1 MTTVWERV
9 FAFLTQIALVQSF
22 ISCGM
27 AHPENTLPGL
37 PSDLFHKILDIVMC
51 YHEADHT
58 PVSADRKMPPQFA
71 LYRTC
76 TALKQ
81 ALLPRVGSAG
91 LQITA
96 DWAPA
101 GTAAFIQRV
110 RAKLSGSFPSAATLR
125 HLDLD
130 LDVGPWTAGYL
141 TKAMLD
147 PGIRSRLATVVTM
160 SFDIKKQSAT
170 WRFICDE
177 PRADEAYTAF
187 PSLRTLTLHMTN
199 PSLFIIRQMLRLVG
213 YCTVC
218 SLQAWARLMS
228 KLAHYEMRCLYHAVY
243 PVMHALF
250 TDTRYRYTRYK
261 WDACVGLMGTGIGSL
276 SLLQERAVRSHAP
289 LIRAVPPPPISFP
302 CFHSKRTCRTST
314 SPASSILIPSSST
327 RTLWVALLACPTS
340 ALCRTCTMS
349 AGTWPGSPTCRA
361 WRGWC
366 IWTYVGMLCR

>member
-1 MTTVWERV
+1 MVHTFTTVWK
-9 FAFLTQIALVQSF
+9 ISF
-22 ISCGM
+22 ISYSDSCPALM
-27 AHPENTLPGL
+27 QSAMTHPENTLPGL
-37 PSDLFHKILDIVMC
+37 PSDLFHKILDIVIC
-51 YHEADHT
+51 CAADPT
-58 PVSADRKMPPQFA
+58 PDDAA
-71 LYRTC
+71 LHPLLLGLYQTC
-76 TALKQ
+76 KATKA
-81 ALLPRVGSAG
+81 AMLPRIGSAG

-101 GTAAFIQRV
+101 GRVAFIQRV
-110 RAKLSGSFPSAATLR
+110 RDELSGIFPSAATLR
-125 HLDLD
+125 HLSLD

-228 KLAHYEMRCLYHAVY
+228 KL
-243 PVMHALF
+243 VM
-250 TDTRYRYTRYK
+250 K
-261 WDACVGLMGTGIGSL
+261 
-276 SLLQERAVRSHAP
+276 
-289 LIRAVPPPPISFP
+289 
-302 CFHSKRTCRTST
+302 
-314 SPASSILIPSSST
+314 
-327 RTLWVALLACPTS
+327 
-340 ALCRTCTMS
+340 
-349 AGTWPGSPTCRA
+349 
-361 WRGWC
+361 
-366 IWTYVGMLCR
+366 